1 MSKKK
6 IIAILMAGLMA
17 LPLATG
23 VSAKMP
29 DGGIV
34 SPQWE
39 YMSTADVSISFT
51 GTSGKASVYVS
62 RIYQVT
68 TELAGT
74 ITVYKQVGN
83 TWEYVAS
90 NSGSST
96 RSLSVSVEFTAE
108 KGATYKAVADIT
120 AYGSTGS
127 ESDTISDT
135 ATCPKK

>member
-1 MSKKK
+1 
-6 IIAILMAGLMA
+6 MAGLMA

-39 YMSTADVSISFT
+39 YMSNADVSISFT
-51 GTSGKASVYVS
+51 GTSGKASVTVV

-74 ITVYKQVGN
+74 ITVYKQVGEDA
-83 TWEYVAS
+83 WEYVAS
-90 NSGSST
+90 NSGSSV
-96 RSLSVSVEFTAE
+96 RSLSVSVDFTAE